1 MSELAFEGQREG
13 EQVKMVFRR
22 HILTAKR
29 GFGWLILMMMLGLVP
44 MLAWVGDVRMFW
56 IFGGFVIV
64 GLLGLGY
71 TYMLWYF
78 SFYIVTDERIRQVSQ
93 KGLFKKTVVDLNL
106 NRVQSISYNIPGV
119 LGGMFGYGTILIQ
132 TGVGDLVISK
142 VAKPEKVY
150 NKLQNLAGRA
160 EPVQD
165 KE

>member
-13 EQVKMVFRR
+13 EQVKMLFRR
-22 HILTAKR
+22 HILTAKK
-29 GFGWLILMMMLGLVP
+29 GLGWLTLMMALGVVP
-44 MLAWVGDVRMFW
+44 ILAWSGDTRMFW
-56 IFGGFVIV
+56 VFLGFVMI
-64 GLLGLGY
+64 GFLGLGY

-93 KGLFKKTVVDLNL
+93 RGIFKKTVVDLNL
-106 NRVQSISYNIPGV
+106 DRIQSISYNIPGL

-150 NKLQNLAGRA
+150 NELQNLAGRV

>member
-1 MSELAFEGQREG
+1 
-13 EQVKMVFRR
+13 
-22 HILTAKR
+22 
-29 GFGWLILMMMLGLVP
+29 
-44 MLAWVGDVRMFW
+44 MFW
-56 IFGGFVIV
+56 VFLGFVMI
-64 GLLGLGY
+64 GFLGLGY

-93 KGLFKKTVVDLNL
+93 RGIFKKTVVDLNL
-106 NRVQSISYNIPGV
+106 DRIQSISYNIPGL

-150 NKLQNLAGRA
+150 NELQNLAGRV